1 MNESGLE
8 TWTHV
13 HAVVSP
19 FDSIFWF
26 AYLSFKRTRKTT
38 RAMCMPAWWQCIWRH
53 KPAQRPSE
61 WGWLLRRLFLL
72 KRPFLSTSLP
82 LKTLAICGVEQ
93 DSRRTLKCL
102 HCFSFWNDSHKVN
115 RCLARYSPHATTT
128 SQPTKKAPNEPNM
141 HILGQIWP
149 FLRPKNL
156 IITGGS
162 KSFGTHVTEK
172 TPKHLVR
179 VVFWSAMGPYFGW
192 FKKGARCASSAWPHH
207 EGLLSPPPQIVMN
220 APRGGIRRPSCWV
233 VVGSLKYIV
242 PK

>member
-115 RCLARYSPHATTT
+115 RCLARYSPRATTT
-128 SQPTKKAPNEPNM
+128 SRPTIRAPNKPAWPGPNWPKM
-141 HILGQIWP
+141 PILGQIWS
-149 FLRPKNL
+149 FLGK
-156 IITGGS
+156 
-162 KSFGTHVTEK
+162 KSFFFTGEIKSFVTHITEN
-172 TPKHLVR
+172 PPGHLVHIG
-179 VVFWSAMGPYFGW
+179 FWSGIGQNVWKMAIFGP
-192 FKKGARCASSAWPHH
+192 KWP
-207 EGLLSPPPQIVMN
+207 
-220 APRGGIRRPSCWV
+220 
-233 VVGSLKYIV
+233 
-242 PK
+242 